1 MLWSVKFTIV
11 NAIID
16 KCILQMW
23 CTVDV
28 LFLSFING
36 NIGLQE
42 YKSKYIDVKTKI
54 CTSQIIV

>member
-42 YKSKYIDVKTKI
+42 YKSKYI
-54 CTSQIIV
+54 